1 MWRYGHNEKNYI
13 FFFVIQL
20 LATRDNSH
28 TNMTEKFIQD
38 DFFFK
43 KEQKI
48 EFLITNT
55 ALFVIVTWYSL
66 SPSTNFKFWKG
77 FNVLYS
83 SFLYVHKRCRFP
95 HCERIKSLVDYLLE
109 SMFLFWSV
117 INLSTKFQR
126 AFERRGKKTHP
137 IHLQLLLQNNRQST
151 EYEEHTK
158 DHSPFHVIVDDDSRF
173 IRFKLLHY
181 KYYVKCIWC
190 ILILFFRSFG
200 IVFSVFLSSILKKKF
215 CSSDIFHNKS
225 IHICHFCHFNC
236 S

>member
-1 MWRYGHNEKNYI
+1 MI

-28 TNMTEKFIQD
+28 TKMTEKFIQD
-38 DFFFK
+38 GFFFK
-43 KEQKI
+43 KTQKI

-55 ALFVIVTWYSL
+55 ALFVIVTWYSS

-95 HCERIKSLVDYLLE
+95 HCERIKSLVDYLLG

-137 IHLQLLLQNNRQST
+137 IHLQLLLQKNRQST

-173 IRFKLLHY
+173 ILFELLHY

-190 ILILFFRSFG
+190 ISFFSCSFG
-200 IVFSVFLSSILKKKF
+200 KLFLSF
-215 CSSDIFHNKS
+215 CRQY
-225 IHICHFCHFNC
+225 
-236 S
+236 